1 MTKRS
6 NYFKKQALTQINV
19 KSIKIHN
26 HMSQNFI
33 IGNKK
38 ALLYTMRE
46 YYENGGDSVFDYL
59 PLSFHVCRGV
69 DDPDFTR
76 FLGYY
81 YERRKRSKKDG
92 SNNVWIVKPG

>member
-1 MTKRS
+1 MTEEMTKRS
-6 NYFKKQALTQINV
+6 NHFKKQALTQINV

-46 YYENGGDSVFDYL
+46 YY
-59 PLSFHVCRGV
+59 
-69 DDPDFTR
+69 
-76 FLGYY
+76 
-81 YERRKRSKKDG
+81 
-92 SNNVWIVKPG
+92 